1 MRLNLKKNIKKKN
14 SFYEQNKYNEAS
26 IYKKN
31 YSNVSLYSLFLKK
44 IKIKKHATK
53 KKKKWCN
60 HA

>member
-1 MRLNLKKNIKKKN
+1 MRLNLKKKFKKKN
-14 SFYEQNKYNEAS
+14 SFYEQNEYNEAS

-53 KKKKWCN
+53 KKKWCN